1 MMLFNYYKY
10 LILSLLLLLN
20 SGCLSFVKPDSRKNS
35 NSHNQTSHEVV
46 THHRVKAGETLYSIA
61 FQYGR
66 DHRDVARWN
75 KIRKPYTIYPKQQLR
90 IVPIRSDKTRKTQ
103 ITKSVSREGSVIKS
117 SPVATKIRPVSNAKL
132 IWQWPTQ
139 GKVVSTFSIR
149 DPGRRGIDIVGR
161 KGQPVKAAA
170 AGRVVYRGNGLRG
183 YGNLIILKHNET
195 YFSAYAHTEN
205 VVVKENEKVKL
216 GQHIA
221 DMGNTSSEKT
231 KLHFEIRRNGK
242 PVNPLRSLPKLTRS
256 ARRR

>member
-1 MMLFNYYKY
+1 M
-10 LILSLLLLLN
+10 
-20 SGCLSFVKPDSRKNS
+20 
-35 NSHNQTSHEVV
+35 
-46 THHRVKAGETLYSIA
+46 THHRVNPGETLYSIA
-61 FQYGR
+61 FEYGR

-75 KIRKPYTIYPKQQLR
+75 RIRRPYTIYPKQKLR
-90 IVPIRSDKTRKTQ
+90 IIPISSDKQTRKQ
-103 ITKSVSREGSVIKS
+103 STKVVTRKS
-117 SPVATKIRPVSNAKL
+117 PPVRKYEPASNKTHYVSNAKL
-132 IWQWPTQ
+132 KWQWPTR

-183 YGNLIILKHNET
+183 YGNLIILKHNDT
-195 YFSAYAHTEN
+195 YFSAYAHTED

-216 GQHIA
+216 GQRIA

-242 PVNPLRSLPKLTRS
+242 PVNPLKYLPK
-256 ARRR
+256 RR

>member
-1 MMLFNYYKY
+1 MFMLSKYYKFILLCV
-10 LILSLLLLLN
+10 LILLN
-20 SGCLSFVKPDSRKNS
+20 SGCFRFVKHDSGRAYKS
-35 NSHNQTSHEVV
+35 SSSGKVV

-61 FQYGR
+61 FEYGR

-75 KIRKPYTIYPKQQLR
+75 RIRRPYTIYPKQKLR
-90 IVPIRSDKTRKTQ
+90 IIPISSDK
-103 ITKSVSREGSVIKS
+103 VIKNNNIRATS
-117 SPVATKIRPVSNAKL
+117 KISTARKVIPVENKVQYVSNSKL
-132 IWQWPTQ
+132 KWRWPTQ
-139 GKVVSTFSIR
+139 GKVVSTFSLR

-161 KGQPVKAAA
+161 KGQPVKSAA

-216 GQHIA
+216 GQKIA
-221 DMGNTSSEKT
+221 DMGNTNTDKT

-242 PVNPLRSLPKLTRS
+242 PVNPLRYLPKRH
-256 ARRR
+256 

>member
-1 MMLFNYYKY
+1 MMRLNYYKY
-10 LILSLLLLLN
+10 IILSLLLLLN

-35 NSHNQTSHEVV
+35 YSHSHASRQVV

-75 KIRKPYTIYPKQQLR
+75 KIRRPYTIYPKQKLR
-90 IVPIRSDKTRKTQ
+90 IIPIRDDERTKQQSTPV
-103 ITKSVSREGSVIKS
+103 ITKNRTASKS
-117 SPVATKIRPVSNAKL
+117 PAKIIKIRPLSNEKL
-132 IWQWPTQ
+132 IWQWPTR

-221 DMGNTSSEKT
+221 DMGNTSSDKT

-242 PVNPLRSLPKLTRS
+242 PVNPLRSLPKLTNT
-256 ARRR
+256 AQRR

>member
-1 MMLFNYYKY
+1 MLYKSHK
-10 LILSLLLLLN
+10 LIILCILLLLN
-20 SGCLSFVKPDSRKNS
+20 SACFRFVK
-35 NSHNQTSHEVV
+35 HEEGQTTALTAYNKIV
-46 THHRVKAGETLYSIA
+46 THHRVKPGETLYSIA
-61 FQYGR
+61 FEYGR

-75 KIRKPYTIYPKQQLR
+75 SILRPYTIYPKQKLR
-90 IVPIRSDKTRKTQ
+90 IVPISSDKKTSKQIKRDTVRALPPVRKPVTVSNKTRY
-103 ITKSVSREGSVIKS
+103 
-117 SPVATKIRPVSNAKL
+117 ASNAKL
-132 IWQWPTQ
+132 RWQWPTS

-183 YGNLIILKHNET
+183 YGNLIILKHNDT
-195 YFSAYAHTEN
+195 YFSAYAHTED

-216 GQHIA
+216 GQRIA

-242 PVNPLRSLPKLTRS
+242 PINPLKYLPK
-256 ARRR
+256 RR